1 MTNNAPHLQVT
12 DQQARRTALL
22 VAGVLLAIAAWSFY
36 RGRLTVMVILGSA
49 GLALVLIGL
58 WFPALARS
66 FHVWWMRLA
75 MILGYLNSRVLLSLM
90 FYGVFTPYGV
100 VSRLVKRDPLQRRG
114 PQRESYW
121 IPRRATRQTKEQFER
136 LF

>member
-1 MTNNAPHLQVT
+1 MTENAPRLQVT

-22 VAGVLLAIAAWSFY
+22 VAGVLLAIAAWNFY
-36 RGRLTVMVILGSA
+36 RGRLAVVVTLGSA
-49 GLALVLIGL
+49 SFALVLIGL
-58 WFPALARS
+58 CFPSLARS
-66 FHVWWMRLA
+66 FHLWWMRLA
-75 MILGYLNSRVLLSLM
+75 LALGYLNSRVLLSLM
-90 FYGVFTPYGV
+90 FYGVFTPYGL

-121 IPRRATRQTKEQFER
+121 IPRRTTRQTKEQFER